1 MRAFD
6 EADYAEEGLTIPD
19 ILRVFEQVSLK
30 MDSEMDIE
38 NLLTYYRI
46 KKNRK
51 GRYSYNQL
59 VNKIFKEDF
68 NPDKRSAFDNKNIRP
83 ETMVLNR
90 IRKEL
95 SYFKNIDLTSI
106 MAKFSDDNSGQKL
119 ISKKNFLIALEDV
132 ISYLSKFIIFSKES
146 SCQRMKKSN
155 YLKLFLLMEEN
166 MTEFNMSKPSI

>member
-51 GRYSYNQL
+51 GRYSYN
-59 VNKIFKEDF
+59 
-68 NPDKRSAFDNKNIRP
+68 
-83 ETMVLNR
+83 
-90 IRKEL
+90 
-95 SYFKNIDLTSI
+95 
-106 MAKFSDDNSGQKL
+106 
-119 ISKKNFLIALEDV
+119 
-132 ISYLSKFIIFSKES
+132 
-146 SCQRMKKSN
+146 
-155 YLKLFLLMEEN
+155 
-166 MTEFNMSKPSI
+166 